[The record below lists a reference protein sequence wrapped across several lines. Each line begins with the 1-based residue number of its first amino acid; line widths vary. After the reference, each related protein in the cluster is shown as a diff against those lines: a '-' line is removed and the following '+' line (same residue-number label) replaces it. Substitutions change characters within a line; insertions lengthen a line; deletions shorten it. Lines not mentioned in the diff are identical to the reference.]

1 MKKLLV
7 VMLSL
12 ILCIGLCACGES
24 EKKEDPL
31 TSDQIVQKM
40 KDDYSIPITRELT
53 YTEETDVNELLG
65 RPNQYTSKTNWN
77 DERDAD
83 TVQMC
88 IDYPDDDY
96 RDCTVEVFENESD
109 AKEREDYLKDT
120 WEIGGMLKQDQ
131 YMYRAGTALLRVS
144 YAITPDQAKE
154 YEKAFNE
161 IMGVEK

>member
-40 KDDYSIPITRELT
+40 KDDYSIPI
-53 YTEETDVNELLG
+53 
-65 RPNQYTSKTNWN
+65 
-77 DERDAD
+77 ERDTD

-120 WEIGGMLKQDQ
+120 WEVGGMLKQDQ